1 MQIVQILDSEDSVA
15 PKGERGKE
23 RSIAL
28 CHKKSKSTM
37 ADAAA
42 PVDGGGNG
50 RNQQAAPPAAAASPR
65 KALKITILIILFMFI
80 IFLASFNASM
90 RHLIAVQK
98 KG

>member
-50 RNQQAAPPAAAASPR
+50 RNQQAAPPAAASPR

-98 KG
+98 KKG